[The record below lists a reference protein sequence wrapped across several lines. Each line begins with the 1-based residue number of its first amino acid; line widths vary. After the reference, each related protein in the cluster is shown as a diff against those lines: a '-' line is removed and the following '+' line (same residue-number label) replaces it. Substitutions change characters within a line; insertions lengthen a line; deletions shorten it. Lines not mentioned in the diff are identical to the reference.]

1 MKFSFGTI
9 IYWLIIISCTLFT
22 AYDVATERT
31 QFNADIQAALP
42 ASNNSDFAT
51 ADRYFSAQ
59 AVHQGIISVKAGS
72 APNLL
77 SALRLYLH
85 QHHFSLQD
93 QNNGNLQELARFY
106 AQYSPLV
113 LSPDFAQA
121 IQTTASYGDFFYSR
135 LTETASPFIS
145 ASIAFDPT
153 LNTAALLSYLTHQ
166 TALFSVQGNNLVLD
180 GDQGPRIFLFFQYQG
195 PENQEVESFDTL
207 ASRLAQWREDYPQSD
222 ILYSGAPFHNA
233 ENTEL
238 AKREMGLFS
247 TLSIVILVLVMG
259 LTFRNLYTFL
269 YVHLSVLAA
278 VIAGFTALLLV
289 FPTVHVLALVFG
301 ITLIGIAVDYTLHI
315 IAHQQPSQNP
325 NTREIKTAISLGFI
339 TTVMGYC
346 SFILTGVSMLTQVAV
361 FVIAGLTAAW
371 GFAMW
376 IVAVTATPTFKQSL
390 LYRYSQN
397 KAPVLLVHHPKVILS
412 ACTLVLVLF
421 VVYLQPKFVQSP
433 AVLNASSSMLKQQE
447 ATHYHYLFANQQRY
461 LLNASSLQAYLEK
474 EARIIK
480 QIQVAYPSARFDAIS
495 QWLPPIS
502 TQRQNRQK
510 WQHAMDTGIF
520 TLVNE
525 WVSSPI
531 PAPAAAPLTAD
542 EFKKMPFGKLYE
554 SHIIEQPEGVT
565 GWFAVTLQ
573 STNGDDVAI
582 ESMGAILYDKAG
594 MLTQAMGD
602 LIHHVTVIA
611 CIALAIICFV
621 IFYRYGVRNALLS
634 FFVLFNIVGG
644 ALVISYVIDSM
655 LTLFH
660 LLAVMLILAL
670 AADYLIFYLSQG
682 RKPNTQFAIILSG
695 ITSLSVFGVLIFS
708 QTPAIHQVGLTVL
721 TGVLLTLILTPL
733 VIEEFT

>member
-1 MKFSFGTI
+1 MKFSFSAV
-9 IYWLIIISCTLFT
+9 IYWLIIIGCTLFT
-22 AYDVATERT
+22 AYDVSTERT
-31 QFNADIQAALP
+31 QYNADIRAALP
-42 ASNNSDFAT
+42 ATNHSELARADHDF
-51 ADRYFSAQ
+51 SSQ
-59 AVHQGIISVKAGS
+59 AVRQGIISVKAGS
-72 APNLL
+72 DPTLL
-77 SALRLYLH
+77 STLRLYLH
-85 QHHFSLQD
+85 EHHFSLQD
-93 QNNGNLQELARFY
+93 QNNGHLQELARFY
-106 AQYSPLV
+106 AHYSPLI

-121 IQTTASYGDFFYSR
+121 IQSTASYGDFFYTR
-135 LTETASPFIS
+135 LAETASPFIS

-153 LNTAALLSYLTHQ
+153 LNTAALLSYLIHQ
-166 TALFSVQGNNLVLD
+166 TALFSLQGNNLVLD
-180 GDQGPRIFLFFQYQG
+180 GNKGRRIFLFFEYEG
-195 PENQEVESFDTL
+195 LENQEVESFNTL
-207 ASRLAQWREDYPQSD
+207 ASRLAQWRNDYPQSD

-278 VIAGFTALLLV
+278 VIAGFAALLLV

-315 IAHQQPSQNP
+315 IAHQQPLQNP
-325 NTREIKTAISLGFI
+325 NTREIKTAITLGFI
-339 TTVMGYC
+339 TTTMGYC

-376 IVAVTATPTFKQSL
+376 IVPVTATPTFKQSL
-390 LYRYSQN
+390 LYRYSQGKN
-397 KAPVLLVHHPKVILS
+397 PAFLMHYPKVILS

-461 LLNASSLQAYLEK
+461 LVHASSLQAYLEK

-480 QIQVAYPSARFDAIS
+480 QIQIPYPDARFDAIS

-502 TQRQNRQK
+502 AQLQNRQK
-510 WQHAMDTGIF
+510 WQHAIDTGIF
-520 TLVNE
+520 TLVSE

-531 PAPAAAPLTAD
+531 PTPPAAPLTAD

-554 SHIIEQPEGVT
+554 SHIIEQPDGVT

-573 STNGDDVAI
+573 PENGDDVPIDSIDAI
-582 ESMGAILYDKAG
+582 PYDKAR
-594 MLTQAMGD
+594 MLTQSMGD

-611 CIALAIICFV
+611 CITLAIICFV
-621 IFYRYGVRNALLS
+621 IFYRYGFGSALMSLV
-634 FFVLFNIVGG
+634 VLFNIVGG

-733 VIEEFT
+733 VTEEFT